1 MSKDYATLLVSKREE
16 LEQYKAARSQI
27 LSTGQSWRLRNGE
40 DSREMT
46 NVSLAQV
53 VAQIAV
59 LEREIAQLEDIVDGQ
74 GSYSSAVRIRARAL

>member
-40 DSREMT
+40 DSREIQ

-53 VAQIAV
+53 NAQIAI
-59 LEREIAQLEDIVDGQ
+59 LEREIAQLEDIVNGN
-74 GSYSSAVRIRARAL
+74 GRCPSGVRIRARVL

>member
-16 LEQYKAARSQI
+16 LEQYKAVRSQI

-53 VAQIAV
+53 VAQIAI

-74 GSYSSAVRIRARAL
+74 GVYSSAVRIRARAL

>member
-53 VAQIAV
+53 NAQIAI
-59 LEREIAQLEDIVDGQ
+59 LEREIAQLEDIVNGN
-74 GSYSSAVRIRARAL
+74 GSCPSGVRIRARVL

>member
-40 DSREMT
+40 DSRELQ
-46 NVSLAQV
+46 NDSLAQV
-53 VAQIAV
+53 NAQIAI
-59 LEREIAQLEDIVDGQ
+59 LEREIAQLEDIVNGN
-74 GSYSSAVRIRARAL
+74 GSCPSGVRIRARVL